1 MSAASSNLRLVLLV
15 VPMIL
20 VAVGCGESEDTVDRP
35 FIRGWDLDER
45 QCDQQIAESRCYR
58 LTLDVFDYPG
68 ESAASCRI
76 YALDDSGVPYDLDAA
91 IAPDLDP
98 VSAEH
103 EVAIIDGFTIRSGD
117 VPEFSVVLPAIED
130 ESFRR
135 WQVSCHPGAPG

>member
-1 MSAASSNLRLVLLV
+1 MSAASSNRLLVLLV

-35 FIRGWDLDER
+35 FIRGTQLDEQ
-45 QCDQQIAESRCYR
+45 QCDQPVSGSRCYQ
-58 LTLDVFDYPG
+58 LTLDVFDHAG

-76 YALDDSGVPYDLDAA
+76 HALDNDGAPSDLDET

-98 VSAEH
+98 ESANH

-117 VPEFSVVLPAIED
+117 TPMFNVVLPAVED
-130 ESFRR
+130 ESFWR
-135 WQVSCHPGAPG
+135 WQVTCYPGAPG